1 MSPGG
6 IAAAESRGWPRRL
19 FAGAGVA
26 FFYCQCTMCFLSVVP
41 LVPKQRQ
48 KAGWVRCPCHVP
60 DLLC

>member
-6 IAAAESRGWPRRL
+6 IAAVKSRGWPRRPL
-19 FAGAGVA
+19 AGAGLA
-26 FFYCQCTMCFLSVVP
+26 SFYSQRTMCFLSVVP
-41 LVPKQRQ
+41 LVLKQRR